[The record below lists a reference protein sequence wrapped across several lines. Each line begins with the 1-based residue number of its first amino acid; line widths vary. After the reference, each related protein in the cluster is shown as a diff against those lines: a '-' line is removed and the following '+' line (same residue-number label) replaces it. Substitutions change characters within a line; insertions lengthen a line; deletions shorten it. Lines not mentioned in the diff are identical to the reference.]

1 MAGLLSYVIRRLL
14 FVIPVFLAVSILTF
28 IIANAA
34 GNPIDIIRHAIVKI
48 TPSQLQA
55 LENFYHLNQ
64 PVTVRYFIWLNDFLH
79 GNLGTS
85 LVSGGS
91 VSSQM
96 LPWVGTTLELQL
108 VSLVLSLGIGIPV
121 GLYSAKHQ
129 YSKADIAVT
138 TATIFGY
145 STPVFLIGIFLIII
159 FSINL
164 HWLPGTGAVSPYPPY
179 WWGNIYLDQI
189 AHLILPATALTLVS
203 IAVYVRLIR
212 ANVLE
217 VLRQDYIL
225 AAKASGLKERSI
237 TYKHALKNAMTPVV
251 TVVGLTVAS
260 FLAGA
265 PATETTFGWPGLGF
279 KFVNAALNLDL
290 PVVQGITMVITIVAL
305 FFILVTDLAYAFLDP
320 RVRLS

>member
-1 MAGLLSYVIRRLL
+1 MAGLLSYVIRRIL

-28 IIANAA
+28 AIANAA
-34 GNPIDIIRHAIVKI
+34 GSPIDIIRIAIHNISKA
-48 TPSQLQA
+48 QLAA
-55 LENFYHLNQ
+55 LESFYHINQ
-64 PVTVRYFIWLNDFLH
+64 PITVRYFLWLDDFLH

-85 LVSGGS
+85 LYGGS
-91 VSSQM
+91 VAQQM
-96 LPWVGTTLELQL
+96 VPWIATTLELQITAL
-108 VSLVLSLGIGIPV
+108 ILSLGIGIPL

-129 YSKADIAVT
+129 YSKADVAVT
-138 TATIFGY
+138 TASIFGY

-159 FSINL
+159 FSIDL
-164 HWLPGTGAVSPYPPY
+164 HVLPGNGAVSPYPPY
-179 WWGNIYLDQI
+179 WWGNIFFDEI

-212 ANVLE
+212 SNVLE

-225 AAKASGLKERSI
+225 AARASGLKEWQI
-237 TYKHALKNAMTPVV
+237 TYKHALKNAVTPVV
-251 TVVGLTVAS
+251 TIVGLTVAA

-305 FFILVTDLAYAFLDP
+305 IFILVTDLTYAFLDP